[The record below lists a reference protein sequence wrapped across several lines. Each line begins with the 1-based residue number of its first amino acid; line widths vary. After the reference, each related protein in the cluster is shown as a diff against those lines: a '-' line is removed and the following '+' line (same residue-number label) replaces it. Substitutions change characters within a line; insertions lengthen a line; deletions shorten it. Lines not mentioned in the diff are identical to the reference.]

1 MNQNWISET
10 VKILSEADVVTTRQR
25 VKDCA
30 VKLLLKLIDQTK
42 IVTAASEI
50 ARNTLKYGGG
60 GQAVIHA
67 IENDNRAGIK
77 IIFEDQGPGIPDL
90 ARAFQEGYTTGRGMG
105 LGLSGSKRLVDEFDI
120 QTEKNKGTRVTLIK
134 WK

>member
-10 VKILSEADVVTTRQR
+10 VKIQCEADVVTTRQR
-25 VKDCA
+25 VKEFA
-30 VKLLLKLIDQTK
+30 SRLLLKLIDQTK

-60 GQAVIHA
+60 GQAVIDI
-67 IENDNRAGIK
+67 IENENRIGIK
-77 IIFEDQGPGIPDL
+77 IIFEDHGPGIPDL
-90 ARAFQEGYTTGRGMG
+90 ARAFQEGYTTGKGMG

>member
-30 VKLLLKLIDQTK
+30 VKLLLKLLDQTK

-60 GQAVIHA
+60 GQAVIDV
-67 IENDNRAGIK
+67 IKNENRIGIK
-77 IIFEDQGPGIPDL
+77 IMFEDNGPGIPNL
-90 ARAFQEGYTTGRGMG
+90 ARAFQEGYTTGKGMG
-105 LGLSGSKRLVDEFDI
+105 LGLSGSKRLVDEF
-120 QTEKNKGTRVTLIK
+120 E
-134 WK
+134 